1 MKVNSTEFGSITI
14 DGETYHH
21 DVLIRL
27 SGKIDKRKK
36 KLSKKQF
43 GTSHIMSLEEAEFV
57 HEKGSEL
64 LVLGTGQNDN
74 VRLSPEA
81 AAFFARKGCE
91 VLAEEDTTCCRH
103 VQPGKRAED
112 WSFSRHMLSTCQRAQ
127 AQREPAL
134 DRRARGGGTPRRPLS
149 SRRA

>member
-1 MKVNSTEFGSITI
+1 MAQHSRDQGGRQHRSVFVTGDTMKVNSTEFGSITI

-27 SGKIDKRKK
+27 SGKIEKRKK

-57 HEKGSEL
+57 QEKGSEL

-91 VLAEEDTTCCRH
+91 VLAEATPQAAATFNRAKGRRIGLFHVTC
-103 VQPGKRAED
+103 
-112 WSFSRHMLSTCQRAQ
+112 
-127 AQREPAL
+127 
-134 DRRARGGGTPRRPLS
+134 
-149 SRRA
+149 

>member
-91 VLAEEDTTCCRH
+91 VLAERTPHAVATFNRAKGRRIGLFHVTC
-103 VQPGKRAED
+103 
-112 WSFSRHMLSTCQRAQ
+112 
-127 AQREPAL
+127 
-134 DRRARGGGTPRRPLS
+134 
-149 SRRA
+149 